1 MSIHS
6 FSALISGVS
15 VAGYLAYSS
24 RGESSGAA
32 QVGAR
37 TLKAF
42 GVGLATYGMT
52 YASLSMYQ
60 LYKALTERG
69 PEVDNRILNSPY
81 REDLLR
87 CRWQLVVNNLGAQ
100 ENINALI
107 ESSPHFNQM
116 TNALINLS
124 EAGILTGDNRDSL
137 RRNPEKSL
145 ELSFGLLALFQEN
158 RLTGQS
164 RTAIELKSGRF
175 NLAFFQSIGFLR
187 ERNDLDEKIFS
198 ILLNLDDDDFIDLV
212 RDLLSLNRGRMRDN
226 MYLTS
231 QIAKVI
237 KKLQSEGALSPDNL
251 RAALAV
257 QEIEIA

>member
-1 MSIHS
+1 M
-6 FSALISGVS
+6 
-15 VAGYLAYSS
+15 
-24 RGESSGAA
+24 
-32 QVGAR
+32 
-37 TLKAF
+37 
-42 GVGLATYGMT
+42 
-52 YASLSMYQ
+52 
-60 LYKALTERG
+60 
-69 PEVDNRILNSPY
+69 
-81 REDLLR
+81 
-87 CRWQLVVNNLGAQ
+87 
-100 ENINALI
+100 
-107 ESSPHFNQM
+107 
-116 TNALINLS
+116 
-124 EAGILTGDNRDSL
+124 